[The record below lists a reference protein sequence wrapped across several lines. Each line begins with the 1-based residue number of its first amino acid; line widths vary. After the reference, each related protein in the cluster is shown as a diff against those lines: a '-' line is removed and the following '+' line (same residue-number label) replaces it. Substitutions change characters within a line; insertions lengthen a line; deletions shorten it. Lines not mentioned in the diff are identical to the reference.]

1 MYAYEK
7 KDPYTFSF
15 TSADELRLYI
25 QNNGLNI
32 PFSTDLSPLAAKKEL
47 RTRGGHITLQNSL
60 TVHPM
65 EGFDGEPDGTPSAL
79 SRRRYLRF
87 ARSGAALIWSEA
99 IAVLP
104 EARTS
109 DHQIMITEKNA
120 DAYKVLISDM
130 KKISDAPGHR
140 TADAFRPILQ
150 KQRNAPSAFRNEKP
164 AV

>member
-65 EGFDGEPDGTPSAL
+65 EGFDGEPDGSPSAL

-87 ARSGAALIWSEA
+87 ARSGAAQSSKSRGCRHPKA
-99 IAVLP
+99 RRTLP
-104 EARTS
+104 SREPP
-109 DHQIMITEKNA
+109 
-120 DAYKVLISDM
+120 
-130 KKISDAPGHR
+130 AP
-140 TADAFRPILQ
+140 
-150 KQRNAPSAFRNEKP
+150 
-164 AV
+164 

>member
-65 EGFDGEPDGTPSAL
+65 EGFDGRLTVRAFPQTVSAL
-79 SRRRYLRF
+79 CPLGRGAHLVGGDRRPAGSPHLR
-87 ARSGAALIWSEA
+87 
-99 IAVLP
+99 LP
-104 EARTS
+104 
-109 DHQIMITEKNA
+109 DHDYGEKRGRLQSPYFGYEKNLGCA
-120 DAYKVLISDM
+120 
-130 KKISDAPGHR
+130 GHR

-150 KQRNAPSAFRNEKP
+150 KQRNASSAFRNEKP